1 MTINNQKHELNELSE
16 NREYDSFVVNDFVE
30 EEVEERCESKL
41 ENDHESM

>member
-1 MTINNQKHELNELSE
+1 MTINNQKYGLNELSE

-30 EEVEERCESKL
+30 EEVEGRGESKL